1 MSLMLKS
8 FAFLM
13 LVVCISAYPTEQETL
28 AAPVEVLSVDNVAVD
43 DSNVV
48 AVEDDSVTRTK
59 RQFGFGGI
67 GIGIGGFGIGLGG
80 GHGGYGG
87 GYGGDYDDYEGGY
100 GGYGEH
106 GHG

>member
-1 MSLMLKS
+1 MSMLLKS

-28 AAPVEVLSVDNVAVD
+28 AAPVEILAVENAAVD
-43 DSNVV
+43 SSNVV

-67 GIGIGGFGIGLGG
+67 GIGLGLGLGG
-80 GHGGYGG
+80 GHGGFGG
-87 GYGGDYDDYEGGY
+87 GYGGDYDDHDE
-100 GGYGEH
+100 
-106 GHG
+106 

>member
-1 MSLMLKS
+1 MKS

-28 AAPVEVLSVDNVAVD
+28 TAPVEISSVDNVAID
-43 DSNVV
+43 SSNVV

-67 GIGIGGFGIGLGG
+67 GIGLGLGLGG

-87 GYGGDYDDYEGGY
+87 GYGGDYDDYDG
-100 GGYGEH
+100 H